1 MDEKKLQMIL
11 DQNNRSHE
19 LEITNR
25 DYDFLHYL
33 CASLPAGREALK
45 KFKQGCLSR
54 KAEGYGPKKP

>member
-1 MDEKKLQMIL
+1 M
-11 DQNNRSHE
+11 N